1 MSAVPQSRGAHD
13 DADGTICVTWTA
25 DDAILVETTVE
36 GVTTYSV
43 QPLESGAGTS
53 AGKFSG
59 EIPAGATTA
68 NIFYPADLN
77 AAAVDLG
84 AQPADGDEAVTGTR

>member
-59 EIPAGATTA
+59 EIPAGAT
-68 NIFYPADLN
+68 IYYPADLN